1 MSDAQQHNKSVIRA
15 LCKSLYDF
23 DEQAVRD
30 ILKNI
35 FCDDAVCHFNHPFG
49 DLLADQLYDGVFAP
63 LVAALPDAERRDMI
77 CIAGA
82 GQDATEWVGCAGH
95 YVGRFMTPFLG
106 IPPTGHIVHI
116 RFHEFF
122 RLVDGKVAEM
132 QAIWDLPEL
141 MMQARVWPMGASL
154 GREWHVPSP
163 ASQDGLAPLIESDGQ
178 ANASVKHVIDMLTAM
193 QRYPLQG
200 GAEVMELD
208 KFWHPHFNWYG
219 PAGIGSSRGY
229 EGFRNWHQTP
239 FLDAM
244 PDRGQYPEETA
255 PYFFAE
261 GGYVAVTGWPNMS
274 QTLSGGGWLGIAPTG
289 RKITLRSLDF
299 WRLEAGRIREN
310 WVLVDLLDMWS
321 QIGVD
326 VLGRM
331 RQLASAQPFVNPEPQ
346 TEMSL

>member
-1 MSDAQQHNKSVIRA
+1 MSNTHQHNKSIIKI

-30 ILKNI
+30 TLKNL
-35 FCDDAVCHFNHPFG
+35 FRDDAVCHYSHPFG
-49 DLLADQLYDGVFAP
+49 DLSRDQLYEGVFAP
-63 LVAALPDAERRDMI
+63 LAGAFPDVERRDII

-82 GQDATEWVGCAGH
+82 DQDGAEWVGCAGH
-95 YVGRFMTPFLG
+95 YVGRFMAHFLG
-106 IPPTGHIVHI
+106 IPPTGHIAHL
-116 RFHEFF
+116 RFHEFY
-122 RLVDGKVAEM
+122 RLVDGRVAEV

-141 MMQARVWPMGASL
+141 MMQANVWPMGVSL
-154 GREWHVPSP
+154 GREWQVPSP
-163 ASQDGLAPLIESDGQ
+163 ASQDGLQPVITDDAQ
-178 ANASVKHVIDMLTAM
+178 TNKSVKHVIDMLTAM

-219 PAGIGSSRGY
+219 PAGIGSSRGK

-239 FLDAM
+239 FLKAM
-244 PDRGQYPEETA
+244 PDRGQYPEETV

-261 GGYVAVTGWPNMS
+261 GGYVAVTGWPNMA
-274 QTLSGGGWLGIAPTG
+274 QTLKGDGWLGIAPTDQ
-289 RKITLRSLDF
+289 KITLRSLDF

-326 VLGRM
+326 VIGRM
-331 RQLASAQPFVNPEPQ
+331 RQLASAQPLANIKPQ
-346 TEMSL
+346 MEGG